1 MELTIHLYFFN
12 WENCIFYTVNRK
24 QNYIDSNFI
33 HIYIVHKIIHIRLLK
48 VLQVKSASIMEDSNT
63 TFENNEI
70 TTGSANYEFKYGT
83 DNPFYNYEY
92 SEEVGMYYLYLRN
105 KNMFKVFFS
114 WFYYF
119 VHCIYFQY
127 FYIYYT
133 VFKKDNVTVYGFNAK
148 VSYFWRSYVP
158 LSVRCRAIV
167 SS

>member
-1 MELTIHLYFFN
+1 M
-12 WENCIFYTVNRK
+12 
-24 QNYIDSNFI
+24 
-33 HIYIVHKIIHIRLLK
+33 VHKIIHIRLLK

-70 TTGSANYEFKYGT
+70 TSGSVNYEFKYGT

-105 KNMFKVFFS
+105 KNMFNVFFS

-127 FYIYYT
+127 FYIYYI
-133 VFKKDNVTVYGFNAK
+133 VFKKNNVTVYGFNAK
-148 VSYFWRSYVP
+148 VSYF
-158 LSVRCRAIV
+158 
-167 SS
+167 